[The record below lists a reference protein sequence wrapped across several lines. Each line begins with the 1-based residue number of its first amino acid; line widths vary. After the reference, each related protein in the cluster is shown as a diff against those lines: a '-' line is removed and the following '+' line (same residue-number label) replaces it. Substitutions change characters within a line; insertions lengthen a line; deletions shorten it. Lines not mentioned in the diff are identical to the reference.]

1 MHMPA
6 VGTEKVGPT
15 MSRVPKFGAND
26 DECGDP
32 NQEYIMEPHAAQPI
46 LLEHDESFTC
56 FLIVQRQGRPHQ
68 EIQESQA
75 MSYNPR

>member
-1 MHMPA
+1 MPA

-46 LLEHDESFTC
+46 LLEHDEGFTC
-56 FLIVQRQGRPHQ
+56 FLIVQRWGRIRKFRRVRQCHIILD
-68 EIQESQA
+68 EV
-75 MSYNPR
+75 